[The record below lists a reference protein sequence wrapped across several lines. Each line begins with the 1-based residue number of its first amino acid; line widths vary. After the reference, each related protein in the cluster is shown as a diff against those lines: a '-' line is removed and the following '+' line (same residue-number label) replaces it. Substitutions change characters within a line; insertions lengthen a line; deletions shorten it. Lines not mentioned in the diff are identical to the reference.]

1 MNFDP
6 YKESFTGLDP
16 NIVSSENF
24 QGVQGRI
31 KIDDFNDLLRKEKE
45 RRAVSLITM
54 FWIITLIGNI
64 CEFVNHREKDKDIY
78 IE

>member
-54 FWIITLIGNI
+54 F
-64 CEFVNHREKDKDIY
+64 
-78 IE
+78 